1 VQSELLGIALTSLA
15 LAVIIFV
22 KNRLP
27 FQTFDATE
35 IWGSLA
41 GRGTFPPLALGL

>member
-1 VQSELLGIALTSLA
+1 MQSELLGIAVTSLA

-27 FQTFDATE
+27 FQKDVSHA
-35 IWGSLA
+35 A
-41 GRGTFPPLALGL
+41 QA